1 MTSNGNLE
9 WRVNMG
15 DGTTEIL
22 RPEASFMKNIMM
34 RIKNFIWGGL
44 LLKAWKFL
52 EKAWG
57 IANSEPKKAVHGL
70 KVGLA
75 LTIVSIFYYMRPLY
89 EGVGGN
95 AMWAIMTVVVTFEST
110 VGATF
115 YKCVNRVIG
124 TSLAGCLG
132 IGVHWIAAESGDK
145 FEPIILGISLFLL
158 ASVTTFSRFI
168 PSVKSRFD
176 YGAMIFVLTFCLV
189 SISGYRVEKLFELA
203 RTRIST
209 IAIGTSLC
217 IFVSMLFCPI
227 WAGSQ
232 LQSLTA
238 RNLDKLAHSLDGCVS
253 EYFEND
259 DDTEE
264 MKNNEDEKNNNSK
277 VEGYKCVLNSKA
289 SEESMANFARWEP
302 AHGRFGFR
310 HPWKKYL
317 EVGGVMRK
325 SAYCIEAL
333 HGCLNSEIQ
342 APNSLKLHLAE
353 PCKALSS
360 SSSEVLK
367 ELSIVI
373 KKMKKS
379 TKIDFLVSNMNVAV
393 QELQNAIKSFP
404 STQMEVSLSE
414 QEEEANNEDHKAAT
428 TTIPPLMKLLPLATL
443 VSLLIETTSR
453 IEHVVNAVE
462 TLANVANYDS
472 EDEKKKPSSSDNHD
486 HNVAMRVFPEA

>member
-1 MTSNGNLE
+1 
-9 WRVNMG
+9 MG

-22 RPEASFMKNIMM
+22 RPEASFVEKIMM
-34 RIKNFIWGGL
+34 KIKGFIWGGL
-44 LLKAWKFL
+44 LVKGWKFL

-57 IANSEPKKAVHGL
+57 IANSEPKKVVHGL

-158 ASVTTFSRFI
+158 ASAATFSRFI

-189 SISGYRVEKLFELA
+189 SISGYRVDKLFELA

-232 LQSLTA
+232 LQTLTA

-259 DDTEE
+259 DTPE
-264 MKNNEDEKNNNSK
+264 KKNEDQENHNSK

-310 HPWKKYL
+310 HPWNKYL

-333 HGCLNSEIQ
+333 HGCLNSQIQ

-360 SSSEVLK
+360 SSSKVLK
-367 ELSIVI
+367 ELSVVI

-379 TKIDFLVSNMNVAV
+379 TKIDFLVSDMNIAV
-393 QELQNAIKSFP
+393 QELQNAIKSLP
-404 STQMEVSLSE
+404 SAQMEFALSE
-414 QEEEANNEDHKAAT
+414 QEEANEDHKAT
-428 TTIPPLMKLLPLATL
+428 IIPPLMELLPLATL

-453 IEHVVNAVE
+453 IDHVVNAVE
-462 TLANVANYDS
+462 TLANVANFDS
-472 EDEKKKPSSSDNHD
+472 EEKKKKPSFDNHD
-486 HNVAMRVFPEA
+486 HNVAMKVFLEA

>member
-1 MTSNGNLE
+1 MASSGNLE

-22 RPEASFMKNIMM
+22 RPEASILGKIML
-34 RIKNFIWGGL
+34 RIKGFIWGAL
-44 LLKAWKFL
+44 FVKPWKFL

-57 IANSEPKKAVHGL
+57 IANSEPKKAIHGL

-158 ASVTTFSRFI
+158 ASATTFSRFI

-189 SISGYRVEKLFELA
+189 SISSYRVNKLFELA

-232 LQSLTA
+232 LQTLTA

-259 DDTEE
+259 DTPE
-264 MKNNEDEKNNNSK
+264 MKNEEQENHSSK

-353 PCKALSS
+353 PCKELSS
-360 SSSEVLK
+360 SSSKVLK

-379 TKIDFLVSNMNVAV
+379 TKIDFLVSDMNIAL
-393 QELQNAIKSFP
+393 QELQNAIKSLP
-404 STQMEVSLSE
+404 QMEVSLSE
-414 QEEEANNEDHKAAT
+414 QEENNEKA
-428 TTIPPLMKLLPLATL
+428 TITPPLMELLPLATL

-462 TLANVANYDS
+462 TLANVANFDS
-472 EDEKKKPSSSDNHD
+472 EEEKKKPSLDNHD
-486 HNVAMRVFPEA
+486 HNVAMRVFPQA

>member
-1 MTSNGNLE
+1 MASNGNLE

-22 RPEASFMKNIMM
+22 RPQASFMKNIMM
-34 RIKNFIWGGL
+34 RIKDFIWGGL

-57 IANSEPKKAVHGL
+57 IANSEPKKVVHGL

-132 IGVHWIAAESGDK
+132 IGVHWIAAES
-145 FEPIILGISLFLL
+145 
-158 ASVTTFSRFI
+158 ASAATFSRFI

-189 SISGYRVEKLFELA
+189 SISGYRVEKLLELA

-238 RNLDKLAHSLDGCVS
+238 RNLDKLALSLDGCVC

-259 DDTEE
+259 DDTGE
-264 MKNNEDEKNNNSK
+264 MKNEDQKNNNSK

-289 SEESMANFARWEP
+289 SEESMA
-302 AHGRFGFR
+302 
-310 HPWKKYL
+310 
-317 EVGGVMRK
+317 
-325 SAYCIEAL
+325 
-333 HGCLNSEIQ
+333 
-342 APNSLKLHLAE
+342 PNSLKLHLAE

-360 SSSEVLK
+360 SSSQVLK

-379 TKIDFLVSNMNVAV
+379 TKIDFLVSNMNIAV
-393 QELQNAIKSFP
+393 QELQNAIKSLP

-414 QEEEANNEDHKAAT
+414 QDHQEANNEDHHKAT
-428 TTIPPLMKLLPLATL
+428 TAATIPPLMELLPLATL

-462 TLANVANYDS
+462 TLANVADYDS